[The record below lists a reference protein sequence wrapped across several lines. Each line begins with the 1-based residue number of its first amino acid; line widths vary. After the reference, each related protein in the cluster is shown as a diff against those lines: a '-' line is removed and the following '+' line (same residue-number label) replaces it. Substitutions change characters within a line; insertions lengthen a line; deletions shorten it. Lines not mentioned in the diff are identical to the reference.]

1 MGDQHREQYG
11 KKTDMSALLNE
22 LKAWGCDTDSVMP
35 HFSHKEDFYARCF
48 KKFVVDP
55 ALEALGKALA
65 DKDADAAFRQAHTLK
80 GLTENMGLTPLSA
93 ILSRIV
99 EPLRLG
105 NCDQALSTEYRK
117 FIREVKRYK
126 ILAVRDGV

>member
-1 MGDQHREQYG
+1 
-11 KKTDMSALLNE
+11 MSALLNE

-35 HFSHKEDFYARCF
+35 RFSHKEDFYARCF

-99 EPLRLG
+99 EPAGKLRSS
-105 NCDQALSTEYRK
+105 AL
-117 FIREVKRYK
+117 
-126 ILAVRDGV
+126 DGVSEVYPRSEAV